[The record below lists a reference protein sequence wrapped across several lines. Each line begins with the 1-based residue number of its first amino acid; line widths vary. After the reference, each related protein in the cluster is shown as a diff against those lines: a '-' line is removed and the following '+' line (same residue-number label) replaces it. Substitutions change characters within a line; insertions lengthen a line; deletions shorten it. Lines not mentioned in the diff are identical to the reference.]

1 MWKKILGI
9 GLAMI
14 ISLSTSTVPV
24 LAETI
29 SIMDDVENEEVTNDE
44 INDDEITDEETTEE
58 WAEDIQYSPLRG
70 TNLNFGSMKIQKIS
84 STEVAINGLTQC
96 HRKCAKVYLY
106 IYLERK
112 VNGNYGTYKSWRYE
126 VSNATNL
133 SKGIRVAVP
142 SGTYYRVRGYHAA
155 SNGGLKES
163 TTTLTSGIKVK

>member
-1 MWKKILGI
+1 MAIF
-9 GLAMI
+9 
-14 ISLSTSTVPV
+14 LSTSTVPV
-24 LAETI
+24 LAETGK
-29 SIMDDVENEEVTNDE
+29 IMDDVANKEITNDE
-44 INDDEITDEETTEE
+44 NDDDEITDEETTEE

-112 VNGNYGTYKSWRYE
+112 VDGGYSTYKSWRYE

-163 TTTLTSGIKVK
+163 TSTLTSGIKVK

>member
-1 MWKKILGI
+1 M
-9 GLAMI
+9 
-14 ISLSTSTVPV
+14 
-24 LAETI
+24 
-29 SIMDDVENEEVTNDE
+29 
-44 INDDEITDEETTEE
+44 
-58 WAEDIQYSPLRG
+58 
-70 TNLNFGSMKIQKIS
+70 NFGSMKIQKIS

-163 TTTLTSGIKVK
+163 TSTLTSGIKVK

>member
-84 STEVAINGLTQC
+84 STEVAIDGLTQC

-112 VNGNYGTYKSWRYE
+112 VNGSYSTYKSWTFNT
-126 VSNATNL
+126 SNATNL
-133 SKGIRVAVP
+133 AKGLRVIVP

-163 TTTLTSGIKVK
+163 TTTLTQGIKVK

>member
-9 GLAMI
+9 GLAMAV
-14 ISLSTSTVPV
+14 SLSTSTVPV

-29 SIMDDVENEEVTNDE
+29 SIVDDVISEEVTNDE
-44 INDDEITDEETTEE
+44 NDDDEITDEETTEE

-70 TNLNFGSMKIQKIS
+70 TNLNYGNMKIQKVS
-84 STEVAINGLTQC
+84 STEVAINGITQC
-96 HRKCAKVYLY
+96 HKKCAKLYLY

-112 VNGNYGTYKSWRYE
+112 VNGNYGTYKSWRFE
-126 VSNATNL
+126 TTNATNL
-133 SKGIRVAVP
+133 TKGIRVIVP
-142 SGTYYRVRGYHAA
+142 SGSYYRVRGYHAA

>member
-9 GLAMI
+9 GLAMAI
-14 ISLSTSTVPV
+14 FLSTSTVPV
-24 LAETI
+24 LAENI
-29 SIMDDVENEEVTNDE
+29 SIVDDVVSEEVTN
-44 INDDEITDEETTEE
+44 DEITDEETTEE

-84 STEVAINGLTQC
+84 STEVAIDGLTQC

-112 VNGNYGTYKSWRYE
+112 VNGSYSTYKSWTFNT
-126 VSNATNL
+126 SNATNL
-133 SKGIRVAVP
+133 AKGLRVIVP

-163 TTTLTSGIKVK
+163 TTTLTQGIKVK

>member
-1 MWKKILGI
+1 MAIF
-9 GLAMI
+9 
-14 ISLSTSTVPV
+14 LSTSTVPV
-24 LAETI
+24 LAETGK
-29 SIMDDVENEEVTNDE
+29 IMDDVANEEITNDE
-44 INDDEITDEETTEE
+44 NDDDEITDEETTEE

-112 VNGNYGTYKSWRYE
+112 VDGGYSTYKSWRYE

-163 TTTLTSGIKVK
+163 TSTLTSGIKVK